1 MRDIERDLR
10 KLGMDVE
17 ENVGGQSVL
26 DMRRAEGREIAMRAL
41 AIATVLVL
49 VAAGMYVLYIHFSS

>member
-1 MRDIERDLR
+1 
-10 KLGMDVE
+10 MDVE